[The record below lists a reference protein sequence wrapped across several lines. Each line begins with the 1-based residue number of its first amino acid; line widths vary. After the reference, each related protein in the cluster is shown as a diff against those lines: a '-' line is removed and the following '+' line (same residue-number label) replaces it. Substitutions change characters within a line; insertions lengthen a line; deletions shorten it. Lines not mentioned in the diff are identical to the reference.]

1 MSKFLSFFMSYDSE
15 GGSYSLTS
23 AGMCALAVLILI
35 AMLVAA
41 FIANTKQ
48 KGVRFSA
55 KVLAFSGV
63 AIALAYITSFII
75 YELPFGGS
83 ITLFSM
89 LFICLIGYWY
99 GVKVG
104 FITAFAFSVLQ
115 FMQSGSTYFL
125 SPFQICCDYIFAF
138 TALGIA
144 GFFKDKKN
152 GLLTGYILSIIT
164 RGIFST
170 IAGYVYWMS
179 YMPESFPKSIS
190 FLYPLVY
197 NYTYILV
204 EGIAT
209 IIVIS
214 LPPVKKALMNIKKIA
229 E

>member
-1 MSKFLSFFMSYDSE
+1 MSDFLSFFISYDAE
-15 GGSYSLTS
+15 GDSYSLTS
-23 AGMCALAVLILI
+23 GGMCALAILILI

-41 FIANTKQ
+41 IIANNKQ
-48 KGVRFSA
+48 QGIRFSA

-63 AIALAYITSFII
+63 AIALAYITSFIK

-104 FITAFAFSVLQ
+104 FITAFAFSILQ
-115 FMQSGSTYFL
+115 FLQSGSTYFL

-138 TALGIA
+138 TALGIS
-144 GFFKDKKN
+144 GFFMDKKN
-152 GLLTGYILSIIT
+152 GLLKGYILSILI
-164 RGIFST
+164 RGAFST

-197 NYTYILV
+197 NYTYILA

-209 IIVIS
+209 VIVIS
-214 LPPVKKALMNIKKIA
+214 LPPVKKALTSIKKITA
-229 E
+229 